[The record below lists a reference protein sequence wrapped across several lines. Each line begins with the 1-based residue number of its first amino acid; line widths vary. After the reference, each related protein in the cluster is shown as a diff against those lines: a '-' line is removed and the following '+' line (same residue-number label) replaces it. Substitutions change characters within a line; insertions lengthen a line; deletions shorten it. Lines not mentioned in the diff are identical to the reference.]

1 MPAVYSSAP
10 LRSSVTFP
18 ESFYFEDSRIL
29 MYNVNKW
36 NAFCL
41 PAHVIFLTTGLC
53 SSCEMGEC
61 ILPLFQWCPGKYLKP
76 GSLKASKPGTKS
88 KHKQANNTP
97 PPWSAAF
104 ANICSIN
111 TLSRSYLESLAAG
124 LECCVKLALEIYW
137 GLCNTTTW
145 LLEGVIRN
153 PHSGYRLTL
162 NNMVTAARVWILKS
176 GKTEFEFWLH
186 L

>member
-88 KHKQANNTP
+88 KHKQANNTLP
-97 PPWSAAF
+97 TM
-104 ANICSIN
+104 ICSICQ
-111 TLSRSYLESLAAG
+111 YLQYKYSQQ
-124 LECCVKLALEIYW
+124 KLPWVI
-137 GLCNTTTW
+137 GCRIGMLCEVGIGN
-145 LLEGVIRN
+145 LLGTVQ
-153 PHSGYRLTL
+153 H
-162 NNMVTAARVWILKS
+162 NNMTFRRS
-176 GKTEFEFWLH
+176 DQEPTQWLQTYPK
-186 L
+186 